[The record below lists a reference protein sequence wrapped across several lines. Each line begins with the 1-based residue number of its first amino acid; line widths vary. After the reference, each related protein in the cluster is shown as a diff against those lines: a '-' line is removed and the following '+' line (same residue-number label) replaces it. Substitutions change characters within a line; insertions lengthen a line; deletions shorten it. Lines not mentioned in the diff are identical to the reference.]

1 MLTKLSSI
9 RYYTNILGKSRSSFS
24 LSDTFNIRSY
34 SKIISIEQCNLVA
47 SLSTLSSSPSPLS
60 PINGNLIN
68 RYRFLSSTSSSSN
81 FNYNNNNNKDSHPQQ
96 QQQQQQ
102 QSQGDE
108 EAEKEKQRK
117 RQKKFTKYTLL
128 GMLITFSGSALYAF
142 FTWGAP
148 KRDEDGNV
156 IPDEFSEL
164 PFVIQYASRAWN
176 TLTHYEKIIKEPSRE
191 LLLPPPLPH
200 PYYQPPYTLVLEMTG
215 VLVNP
220 EWTYKTGWRFKKRPM
235 VDYFLHK
242 LATSTNFEIVIYT
255 HEQGMTAFPLLNSL
269 DPNGYIMY
277 RLFRDSTRYEDGIHI
292 KDLNR
297 LNRDLKKVIHI
308 DWDSKTCQ
316 LNRDNCL
323 TLPKWKGKTDDR
335 TLYDLADF
343 LMAIANEKVDDV
355 RDVIRYYTQFDNP
368 LEVFREN
375 QRKLAEQEKEKEAQK
390 QQNAPVYKSFLMN
403 VLKSK

>member
-1 MLTKLSSI
+1 ML
-9 RYYTNILGKSRSSFS
+9 
-24 LSDTFNIRSY
+24 
-34 SKIISIEQCNLVA
+34 
-47 SLSTLSSSPSPLS
+47 
-60 PINGNLIN
+60 N
-68 RYRFLSSTSSSSN
+68 RCRFLSSISSN
-81 FNYNNNNNKDSHPQQ
+81 NGNNSGKQQ
-96 QQQQQQ
+96 PQ
-102 QSQGDE
+102 QSQSQQQETTAVDE

-148 KRDEDGNV
+148 KLDEDGN
-156 IPDEFSEL
+156 IQQDEFSEL
-164 PFVIQYASRAWN
+164 PFIIQYASRAWN

-191 LLLPPPLPH
+191 LLLPPPLPP

-215 VLVNP
+215 LLVNP

-297 LNRDLKKVIHI
+297 LNRDLRKVIHI
-308 DWDSKTCQ
+308 DWDKKACQ

-323 TLPKWKGKTDDR
+323 TLPKWKGQTTDDR
-335 TLYDLADF
+335 TLYDLTDF

-355 RDVIRYYTQFDNP
+355 REVMRYYSQFDNP

-375 QRKLAEQEKEKEAQK
+375 QRKLAEQEKEKER
-390 QQNAPVYKSFLMN
+390 QQQQQTAPVYKSFLMN
-403 VLKSK
+403 VLKTK